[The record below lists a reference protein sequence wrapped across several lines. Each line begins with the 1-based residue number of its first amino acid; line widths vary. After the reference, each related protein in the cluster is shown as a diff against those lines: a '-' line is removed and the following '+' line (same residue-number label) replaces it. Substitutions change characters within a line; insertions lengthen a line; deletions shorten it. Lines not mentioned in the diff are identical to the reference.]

1 MGWKPEIN
9 RFNVEGRGNFPM
21 TLNMLPDSGFATSY
35 SQKNMPVLVK
45 VQQPLFF
52 KVSVLAGDS
61 QLSVGA
67 HRCYATPTQHHN
79 GSAKY
84 NFIQNG

>member
-9 RFNVEGRGNFPM
+9 RFNVEGRGNFPV
-21 TLNMLPDSGFATSY
+21 TLNMLPYSGFATSY
-35 SQKNMPVLVK
+35 SQKNMLVVVK